1 MFSNKRCQIAPTGIS
16 RARGWPVGG
25 PGRGRWDVVADDSL
39 FRNDSPSS
47 ERGRFA
53 SNNGWAPLCT
63 HASPTTSIARRLH
76 VYWPIHHTARR
87 LPTLT
92 HPCCLPVI
100 KVLPVRTRRVR
111 ENDNPDRA
119 AQARQLRHQLLLF
132 LTVLKMLLCHIHHTP
147 RPGDPSALLSHML
160 IRCLSVHLQSDAIRC
175 CDQPPAAI
183 QARLR

>member
-1 MFSNKRCQIAPTGIS
+1 MSLQMTHCSATTRPPLRSICVQQWMGPT
-16 RARGWPVGG
+16 VHTCECL
-25 PGRGRWDVVADDSL
+25 ADHVD
-39 FRNDSPSS
+39 
-47 ERGRFA
+47 
-53 SNNGWAPLCT
+53 C
-63 HASPTTSIARRLH
+63 TSIARRLH
-76 VYWPIHHTARR
+76 VDWPIHHTARR

-92 HPCCLPVI
+92 HPCYLPVI

-111 ENDNPDRA
+111 ENAHPDRA

-147 RPGDPSALLSHML
+147 RPGDPSALLSPML